1 MLAHSG
7 VEALHG
13 RCMPNHGR
21 GRIRA
26 VALHAW
32 HNQDADYPRQPFRQM
47 ESMGVLKDELLA
59 AEEKEIGGRQMP
71 YIPQGEMLVVG
82 GRMGGYMP
90 TNI

>member
-32 HNQDADYPRQPFRQM
+32 HNQDADYPRQPFRQREGM
-47 ESMGVLKDELLA
+47 RMLKGRDVS
-59 AEEKEIGGRQMP
+59 GGRK
-71 YIPQGEMLVVG
+71 GN
-82 GRMGGYMP
+82 RRP
-90 TNI
+90 TDTARRDVDEQIQLLEAE

>member
-26 VALHAW
+26 AALHACCIIKTMRLTDQCPMLTT
-32 HNQDADYPRQPFRQM
+32 HDNPFDRG
-47 ESMGVLKDELLA
+47 S
-59 AEEKEIGGRQMP
+59 AEEQKLMEEAKEMRG
-71 YIPQGEMLVVG
+71 
-82 GRMGGYMP
+82 
-90 TNI
+90 